1 MRSLVMMQ
9 NTAVPWNKNTFVFPT
24 ACHKTHRG
32 KWRGRTSSGNEIKKM
47 AGPRLIS
54 PPAFSAA
61 HTPER
66 GRRSRPHPSPDPDD
80 TRSLW
85 LSSSQRTPR
94 RCHTSGTLSRGWKP
108 NCGTK
113 SRICMLTR
121 SRKIKRSKTDKETD
135 NKRRQITG
143 CKNYRWRLV
152 VQVNSFVLFYSD
164 WNICHPINTRK

>member
-9 NTAVPWNKNTFVFPT
+9 NTAVPWNKNTLVFPT

-32 KWRGRTSSGNEIKKM
+32 KWRGRTSSGNEIKR
-47 AGPRLIS
+47 GQDLVWYLRQRFQL
-54 PPAFSAA
+54 

-80 TRSLW
+80 ARSLW

-113 SRICMLTR
+113 SWIF
-121 SRKIKRSKTDKETD
+121 SRKIKRSKTDKQTD
-135 NKRRQITG
+135 NKRRQKTG
-143 CKNYRWRLV
+143 CKNCRWRLV
-152 VQVNSFVLFYSD
+152 IQVNSFVLFYRD